1 MTVTGQDG
9 NTCFNFEGGPGNV
22 LTLAPA
28 SPDMT
33 FSVYLSGTNNRVEL
47 GNGVAAVNL
56 DVLDVQGN
64 MNTAQLTPESMI
76 GKVSMKGSNVR
87 ILGNPAYCQSCST
100 GTRRSCS
107 GNAGKIKGFPHTFT
121 ATQSDAACGVTSSL
135 NVYTEQTSVL
145 RN

>member
-9 NTCFNFEGGPGNV
+9 NTCFNFEGAGNT

-33 FSVYLSGTNNRVEL
+33 FSVYLSGTNNLVEL

-56 DVLDVQGN
+56 DVLKVQGH

-76 GKVSMKGSNVR
+76 GEVSMQGSNVH
-87 ILGNPAYCQSCST
+87 IVGNPAYCK
-100 GTRRSCS
+100 
-107 GNAGKIKGFPHTFT
+107 AGQVKGVPHTFD
-121 ATQSDAACGVTSSL
+121 ATPSTAACGVTSNL
-135 NVYTEQTSVL
+135 RVYGLADEQTSIL
-145 RN
+145 RKECAVAY